1 MHSLML
7 FFFYGVTWKLRSNVG
22 GAACLRQLWVL
33 SHDLNNSI
41 LEESCDDPPISSPN
55 KTLQN
60 GLTETTD
67 DKNEN
72 ISNVRVKSLRI
83 PKRHMAKLG
92 GLQL

>member
-1 MHSLML
+1 M
-7 FFFYGVTWKLRSNVG
+7 
-22 GAACLRQLWVL
+22 
-33 SHDLNNSI
+33 

-55 KTLQN
+55 KTLPN

-72 ISNVRVKSLRI
+72 ISNERDKSLRI

-92 GLQL
+92 CLQL